1 MVKRIL
7 VVSPNW
13 IGDFVMALPAFQ
25 RFRAARPDAEIS
37 VLAKESVAPL
47 WDFVDG
53 VSRVFALRPGNR
65 ATFAAARELR
75 GSGFA
80 EAVILPNSFRSAL
93 IPFLARIPV
102 RRGTPRHA
110 RALLVN
116 DRVVPLTEAVMHQS
130 FEDEFIMSG
139 TYPGA
144 LGPAGFH
151 PPAPNASGAIGV
163 IPGAAR
169 GPSKRY
175 PHFAEAAKLILKEK
189 PDARFTVFGGAGE
202 AALCEETAKAIGP
215 AAENRAGRTSLAE
228 FASELS
234 GCSCVL
240 CNDSGGM
247 HLASA
252 SGVPVVAVFG
262 CTDPEK
268 TGPIGANAK
277 IVRAEGVKAS
287 REIGRDDPAAVAALA
302 SIDPARVAAAWKE
315 LSERGPDAKFLK
327 FCVTKK

>member
-1 MVKRIL
+1 
-7 VVSPNW
+7 
-13 IGDFVMALPAFQ
+13 MALPAFQ
-25 RFRAARPDAEIS
+25 RFRAAHSDAEIS
-37 VLAKESVAPL
+37 VLAKKSVASL
-47 WDFVDG
+47 WKFVDG
-53 VSRVFALRPGNR
+53 VARVFTLQSGNR
-65 ATFAAARELR
+65 ATFAMARELR
-75 GSGFA
+75 ACGFD

-110 RALLVN
+110 RTLLIT
-116 DRVVPLTEAVMHQS
+116 DRVVPLTEAKLHQS

-139 TYPGA
+139 SYPGA
-144 LGPAGFH
+144 LGPTGFH
-151 PPAPNASGAIGV
+151 PPAANASGAIGV

-189 PDARFTVFGGAGE
+189 PDARFTVFGGANEFG
-202 AALCEETAKAIGP
+202 LCEETAKSIGP
-215 AAENRAGRTSLAE
+215 AAENRAGKTSLAG
-228 FASELS
+228 FASELA

-268 TGPIGANAK
+268 TGPIGPNAK
-277 IVRAEGVKAS
+277 IVQAEGVRAS
-287 REIGRDDPAAVAALA
+287 RKISRDDPVAVAALA
-302 SIDPARVAAAWKE
+302 SIDPARLVSAWRE
-315 LSERGPDAKFLK
+315 LSAACGG
-327 FCVTKK
+327 V